1 MALQGSAVRIRLAP
15 LVGEP
20 NKSVTRKA
28 FGSSEQ
34 FLKVFCAVNKHQ
46 NHGPLRVVWV
56 NKKAG
61 AAEYLCPCDHQTKS
75 LCGVLV
81 R

>member
-20 NKSVTRKA
+20 SKFITRKA

-34 FLKVFCAVNKHQ
+34 FLKVFCAANTH
-46 NHGPLRVVWV
+46 
-56 NKKAG
+56 
-61 AAEYLCPCDHQTKS
+61 KS
-75 LCGVLV
+75 LAAKCCLGE
-81 R
+81 